1 MGLFNMNSGDLAK
14 AIGQALIYLIASG
27 TIIEIS
33 PIKFNPITMILKW
46 MGDKMN
52 SGLKTELDAL
62 KKAQEEQKKDFQ
74 DFKVAQYR
82 YEIFQFESEI
92 RDNNDRHTEEQ
103 YNHILE
109 QCKKYEAYCVDN
121 DIPNGKAEMAIKHIR
136 DVCYDHLKHDSFEK
150 K

>member
-1 MGLFNMNSGDLAK
+1 MGLFNMGSGDLAK

-150 K
+150 

>member
-1 MGLFNMNSGDLAK
+1 MGLFNMDSGDLAK
-14 AIGQALIYLIASG
+14 VIGQTLIYLIASG

-109 QCKKYEAYCVDN
+109 QCKKYEAYCVDK

-150 K
+150 

>member
-1 MGLFNMNSGDLAK
+1 MDLFNMDSGDLAK
-14 AIGQALIYLIASG
+14 AIGQTLIYLIASG

-136 DVCYDHLKHDSFEK
+136 DACYDHLKHDSFEK
-150 K
+150 

>member
-1 MGLFNMNSGDLAK
+1 MDLFNMDSGDLTK
-14 AIGQALIYLIASG
+14 AIGQTLIYLIASG

-150 K
+150 

>member
-1 MGLFNMNSGDLAK
+1 MDSGDLAK
-14 AIGQALIYLIASG
+14 VIGQTLIYLIASG

-150 K
+150 

>member
-1 MGLFNMNSGDLAK
+1 MDLFNMDSGDLAK
-14 AIGQALIYLIASG
+14 AIGQTLIYLIASG

-150 K
+150 

>member
-1 MGLFNMNSGDLAK
+1 MDLFNMDSGGLAK
-14 AIGQALIYLIASG
+14 AIGQTLIYLIASG

-121 DIPNGKAEMAIKHIR
+121 DIPNGKAEIAIKHIR

-150 K
+150 

>member
-1 MGLFNMNSGDLAK
+1 MDLFNMDSGDLAK
-14 AIGQALIYLIASG
+14 VIGQTLIYLIASG

-150 K
+150 

>member
-1 MGLFNMNSGDLAK
+1 MGLFNMDSGDLAK

-52 SGLKTELDAL
+52 SGLKTELVAL

-109 QCKKYEAYCVDN
+109 QCKKYEAYCADN

-150 K
+150 

>member
-1 MGLFNMNSGDLAK
+1 MGLFNMDSGELAK
-14 AIGQALIYLIASG
+14 VLGQALIYLIASG
-27 TIIEIS
+27 TLIEIS

-62 KKAQEEQKKDFQ
+62 KKAQDEQKKDFQ

-150 K
+150 

>member
-1 MGLFNMNSGDLAK
+1 MGLFNMDSGGLAK

-150 K
+150 